1 MSFFWQTNP
10 TDAFLC
16 SLRQKRAQSWHKNPR
31 QLKNLFAEIVDYHAD
46 VDVAL
51 LDEDELSVDGV
62 AGAAGASAE
71 NRSEKKMSLWSN
83 TIIKIFD
90 KNVIFCFQ
98 FMLIEVN

>member
-1 MSFFWQTNP
+1 MQLEAKKHYVPKQIW
-10 TDAFLC
+10 
-16 SLRQKRAQSWHKNPR
+16 RKKPR
-31 QLKNLFAEIVDYHAD
+31 QLINLFAEIVDYHAD

-62 AGAAGASAE
+62 AGAAGASAK

-90 KNVIFCFQ
+90 KNVFFFCFQ
-98 FMLIEVN
+98 FFIFCLLP